1 MGERVAC
8 PECGRYVGIT
18 PLGFVRRHLAT
29 GSDAECRASRL
40 TLAYVRETVARPQI
54 PSRPTVLTMDG
65 ETGSDGRGACPSER
79 SVEGVTYQC
88 VLDDGHD
95 PRHVFGEHRW
105 GKLCDC
111 GAALLVAALGCLI
124 AAAQIHGRSR

>member
-29 GSDAECRASRL
+29 GSDAECRVSRL

-54 PSRPTVLTMDG
+54 PSRPTVLTMGG
-65 ETGSDGRGACPSER
+65 ETTTTGEDGPLDTEDNYDARACDHWVRVAPWEATR
-79 SVEGVTYQC
+79 QGFCPAPT
-88 VLDDGHD
+88 
-95 PRHVFGEHRW
+95 PR
-105 GKLCDC
+105 
-111 GAALLVAALGCLI
+111 AP
-124 AAAQIHGRSR
+124 